1 MGLFTGLLTLPL
13 APVRGVIWVAE
24 QVRDEALRQTEDPTV
39 LRRRLAEV
47 ERARE
52 AGEIAEEEAAEI
64 QEDLVRRLLASG
76 PPLGG
81 LEV

>member
-1 MGLFTGLLTLPL
+1 MGLITGLLTLPL
-13 APVRGVIWVAE
+13 APVRGVVWVAE
-24 QVRDEALRQTEDPTV
+24 QVRDEALRRMDDPTA

-47 ERARE
+47 ERARD
-52 AGEIAEEEAAEI
+52 AGQIDEEEAARL

-76 PPLGG
+76 PPVGG